1 MTGLTSQAL
10 PEPGTPPLLPVATL
24 KDLHGVADDIS
35 GLFCKIDNIT
45 RALGGLTNRFEDD
58 RDESAADYLLGEI
71 EDIITS
77 ADGKLCEITK
87 ALAPYREGKSDE

>member
-1 MTGLTSQAL
+1 MIGQTSQPL
-10 PEPGTPPLLPVATL
+10 LEPGTLPLLPVATL

-45 RALGGLTNRFEDD
+45 RALGGLTNRFEND

-77 ADGKLCEITK
+77 ADGKLCKITK
-87 ALAPYREGKSDE
+87 ALAPHREGKCDE